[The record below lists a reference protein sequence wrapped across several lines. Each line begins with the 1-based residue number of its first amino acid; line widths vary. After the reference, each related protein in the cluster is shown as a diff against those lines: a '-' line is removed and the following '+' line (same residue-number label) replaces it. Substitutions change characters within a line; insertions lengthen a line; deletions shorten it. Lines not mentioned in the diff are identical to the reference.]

1 MKIVSLPVYLSHF
14 RCTRVISGDK
24 FNKNLH
30 RKWVHFQNK
39 VVSCVI
45 VFELLGAFV
54 VLIVVYILFLVQD
67 HLDRT
72 FVFSV
77 RTISNLVLVRLL
89 ENNLLIWSFVF
100 SKAKLGRPLVQPAA
114 CVPFQQ
120 LLQAAVLDLFFE
132 RV

>member
-1 MKIVSLPVYLSHF
+1 M
-14 RCTRVISGDK
+14 
-24 FNKNLH
+24 
-30 RKWVHFQNK
+30 WVHFQNK

-77 RTISNLVLVRLL
+77 RTISNLVLVRSL
-89 ENNLLIWSFVF
+89 ENNLEIWSFVF
-100 SKAKLGRPLVQPAA
+100 SKARLDMPLVQPVA

>member
-1 MKIVSLPVYLSHF
+1 M
-14 RCTRVISGDK
+14 
-24 FNKNLH
+24 
-30 RKWVHFQNK
+30 
-39 VVSCVI
+39 I